1 MDQSKLT
8 QLWKLAGERF
18 KSHPWHG
25 ISPGEKVPAE
35 ITTFIEIIPSD
46 TIKYE
51 IDKES
56 GYIMIDRPQK
66 FSNIV
71 PALYGFLPQSYCG
84 DKVAEYCA
92 EKTGRNGIVGDGDP
106 LDVIVL
112 TEREVTRGDIL
123 ATAVPIGGFRMIDG
137 GEADDKIVAILKGD
151 GIYSTY
157 KDISEVPE
165 AIIHRV
171 LHYFLTYKEKP
182 GSTKKEIEITH
193 TYGKAE
199 AEIVINR
206 SLEDYNTKYGKI
218 EDKIAALL
226 AE

>member
-1 MDQSKLT
+1 
-8 QLWKLAGERF
+8 
-18 KSHPWHG
+18 
-25 ISPGEKVPAE
+25 
-35 ITTFIEIIPSD
+35 
-46 TIKYE
+46 
-51 IDKES
+51 
-56 GYIMIDRPQK
+56 MIDRPQK